1 MPAHPERTDIA
12 APIHQNAMLEAFDN
26 ARLGRFHLTLMVISG
41 FCWIFA
47 GYGVTMIGFLLPS
60 IRAEWQIS
68 ASGLGLAASL
78 TMAGMLIGSVA
89 AGTMSDRYGR
99 RTTLFWTLLYLGV
112 VFLVSAAAWNY
123 TALLVL
129 RLLTGIGLGAIMPVS
144 ATMITEF
151 SPARY
156 RGTMS
161 VLMNA
166 CWGLGG
172 TISALVGYTLVLK
185 FGWRPAMLIGGL
197 ALFISPFVRMLPE
210 SMRFLLRKGREA
222 EAQRAFARLNLQ
234 VAAPRNVPAPS
245 PDPQPMASGNR
256 TGGIWSAPFAR
267 LTILLWL
274 LWFALNFLYQGAF
287 IWLPTLLASA
297 QISDGHSFLLSLL
310 ISIGQIPGTLI
321 AAYLADR
328 VSRRKLIIASLAL
341 LAISTFLLGLSQRDA
356 WVLSTGFLLMLFN
369 GMSWGMAYPF
379 SAELY
384 PTRMRGSATGWA
396 TGIGRLG
403 GVAAPIAVGWMVQAG
418 SGLPAVFTVLALA
431 PFLTAVLISTI
442 KLETTGRSLEEISAG

>member
-1 MPAHPERTDIA
+1 MPAQPERTEIA
-12 APIHQNAMLEAFDN
+12 APMNQNAMLGAFDN
-26 ARLGRFHLTLMVISG
+26 ARLGRFHLSLMLTSG

-47 GYGVTMIGFLLPS
+47 GYGVTMIGFLLPA

-78 TMAGMLIGSVA
+78 TMAGMLIGSVS
-89 AGTMSDRYGR
+89 AGILSDRYGR
-99 RTTLFWTLLYLGV
+99 RTTLFWTLLYLGI

-151 SPARY
+151 SPAKY
-156 RGTMS
+156 RGMMS

-172 TISALVGYTLVLK
+172 TISALVGYTLVLHY
-185 FGWRPAMLIGGL
+185 GWRPAMLIGGL
-197 ALFISPFVRMLPE
+197 ALFIGPLVRLLPE

-222 EAQRAFARLNLQ
+222 EAQRTFARLNLR
-234 VAAPRNVPAPS
+234 VTAPPNAAPLSAE
-245 PDPQPMASGNR
+245 PQLATSGNQ
-256 TGGIWSAPFAR
+256 TGGIWSPPFVR
-267 LTILLWL
+267 LTVLLWL

-297 QISDGHSFLLSLL
+297 KISEGHSFLLSLL

-328 VSRRKLIIASLAL
+328 ISRRKLIIASLAL

-369 GMSWGMAYPF
+369 GMAWGMAYPF

-418 SGLPAVFTVLALA
+418 SGLPAVFSVLASA

-442 KLETTGRSLEEISAG
+442 KLETTGKSLEEISAG